1 MTRVPSETV
10 NAIQAK
16 TIRHDNRDYYLKQM
30 QKNYNKL
37 LTYAYN
43 IVGSYE
49 DARDV
54 VQDVLEKYITLDKS
68 NIRHE
73 LNFLIKSTV
82 NHAINFK
89 TRQGK
94 KEVFGEWLPEPVS
107 FENSDT
113 KLIREETASYTM
125 LVLFEYLT
133 PKERAAFILKEGF
146 NYTHS
151 EIAELLGISTENS
164 RQLLSRANK
173 QLKGGKFMPQNA
185 YSGIHTEILRKYQ
198 AALAHAN
205 IRELELLLVNDIRL
219 NADGGT
225 KIQVV
230 KGTEMG
236 KTATA
241 TLLVYVQQQFLLG
254 KEFTFQ
260 FFNHQ
265 PAICFWENDKL
276 HNCHI
281 LQINTDGFIQEVYSI
296 VDPEKLKNLIKLSH
310 I

>member
-1 MTRVPSETV
+1 
-10 NAIQAK
+10 
-16 TIRHDNRDYYLKQM
+16 M
-30 QKNYNKL
+30 QENYKKL

-49 DARDV
+49 DARDL
-54 VQDVLEKYITLDKS
+54 VQDVLEKYIALDKTS
-68 NIRHE
+68 IRHE
-73 LNFLIKSTV
+73 SNFLIKSTI

-89 TRQGK
+89 TRQSK

-107 FENSDT
+107 FENADT
-113 KLIREETASYTM
+113 RLIKDETASYTM
-125 LVLFEYLT
+125 LVLFEHLN
-133 PKERAAFILKEGF
+133 PKERATFILKEGF
-146 NYTHS
+146 NYSHA
-151 EIAELLGISTENS
+151 EIAELLEISTENS

-173 QLKGGKFMPQNA
+173 QLKGGKFLPQKQH
-185 YSGIHTEILRKYQ
+185 SSIHTETLGKYQ
-198 AALAHAN
+198 AALAQGN
-205 IRELELLLVNDIRL
+205 IRELEHLLVSDIKL

-225 KIQVV
+225 KVQVV

-241 TLLVYVQQQFLLG
+241 TLLVYVQQQFLLD

-265 PAICFWENDKL
+265 PAICFWENNKL

-281 LQINTDGFIQEVYSI
+281 LQLDNDGLIQEIYSV
-296 VDPEKLKNLIKLSH
+296 VDPEKLKNITKLSRM
-310 I
+310 

>member
-1 MTRVPSETV
+1 
-10 NAIQAK
+10 
-16 TIRHDNRDYYLKQM
+16 M
-30 QKNYNKL
+30 QENYNKL

-49 DARDV
+49 DAKDL

-73 LNFLIKSTV
+73 SNFLIKSTI

-89 TRQGK
+89 TRQNK
-94 KEVFGEWLPEPVS
+94 REIFGEWLPEPVS
-107 FENSDT
+107 FENADT
-113 KLIREETASYTM
+113 KIIKDETVSYTM
-125 LVLFEYLT
+125 LVLLEHLN

-146 NYTHS
+146 DYSHS
-151 EIAELLGISTENS
+151 EIAELLEISTENS

-173 QLKGGKFMPQNA
+173 QLKGGKALLYNSHIQFE
-185 YSGIHTEILRKYQ
+185 TLEKYQ
-198 AALAHAN
+198 RALAQAN
-205 IRELELLLVNDIRL
+205 IQEIEDLLVNDIKL

-225 KIQVV
+225 KVQVV
-230 KGTEMG
+230 KGKEVG

-241 TLLVYVQQQFLLG
+241 TLLIYVQQQFLFD
-254 KEFTFQ
+254 KEISFQ
-260 FFNHQ
+260 SFNHQ
-265 PAICFWENDKL
+265 PAICFWEDDKI

-281 LQINTDGFIQEVYSI
+281 LRLNDAGLIQEIYSI
-296 VDPEKLKNLIKLSH
+296 VDPEKLKNISKLSH

>member
-1 MTRVPSETV
+1 
-10 NAIQAK
+10 
-16 TIRHDNRDYYLKQM
+16 M

-49 DARDV
+49 DARDL

-68 NIRHE
+68 GIRHE
-73 LNFLIKSTV
+73 SNFLIKSTI

-89 TRQGK
+89 TRQSK

-107 FENSDT
+107 FENADA
-113 KLIREETASYTM
+113 KLIKEETATYTM
-125 LVLFEYLT
+125 LVLLEYLK

-146 NYTHS
+146 DYSHA
-151 EIAELLGISTENS
+151 EIAELLEISIENS

-173 QLKGGKFMPQNA
+173 QLKAGKYTNYTPH
-185 YSGIHTEILRKYQ
+185 SGQSFETLARYQ
-198 AALAHAN
+198 KALAQAD
-205 IRELELLLVNDIRL
+205 IVELQNLLVNDIKL
-219 NADGGT
+219 SADGGT
-225 KIQVV
+225 KVQIVS
-230 KGTEMG
+230 GSEIG

-241 TLLVYVQQQFLLG
+241 TLLVYVQQHFLMG

-265 PAICFWENDKL
+265 PAICFWEHEKL

-281 LQINTDGFIQEVYSI
+281 LQLSADGLIQEIYSI
-296 VDPEKLKNLIKLSH
+296 VDPDKLKNITRLSH

>member
-1 MTRVPSETV
+1 
-10 NAIQAK
+10 
-16 TIRHDNRDYYLKQM
+16 M
-30 QKNYNKL
+30 QNYYNKL

-73 LNFLIKSTV
+73 SNYLIKSTI
-82 NHAINFK
+82 NHSINFK
-89 TRQGK
+89 TRQNK

-107 FENSDT
+107 FENADT
-113 KLIREETASYTM
+113 KLIRDETASYTL
-125 LVLFEYLT
+125 LVLFEHLT

-146 NYTHS
+146 NYSHA
-151 EIAELLGISTENS
+151 EIAELLDISTENS

-173 QLKGGKFMPQNA
+173 QLKSAKFLPDKPN
-185 YSGIHTEILRKYQ
+185 SRTTEILGKYQ
-198 AALAHAN
+198 AALAQAD
-205 IRELELLLVNDIRL
+205 IRELEHLLVSDIKL

-225 KIQVV
+225 KVQVV

-236 KTATA
+236 RTATA
-241 TLLVYVQQQFLLG
+241 TLLIYVQQQFLMD
-254 KEFTFQ
+254 KEVTFQ
-260 FFNHQ
+260 LLNHQ
-265 PAICFWENDKL
+265 PAICFWENEKL

-281 LQINTDGFIQEVYSI
+281 LQLNSDGLIQEVYSI
-296 VDPEKLKNLIKLSH
+296 VDPEKLKNLNKLSP

>member
-1 MTRVPSETV
+1 
-10 NAIQAK
+10 
-16 TIRHDNRDYYLKQM
+16 M
-30 QKNYNKL
+30 QEHYNKL

-73 LNFLIKSTV
+73 SNFLIKSTV

-89 TRQGK
+89 TRQSK

-107 FENSDT
+107 FENADT
-113 KLIREETASYTM
+113 KLIRDETASYTM
-125 LVLFEYLT
+125 LVLFEHLS
-133 PKERAAFILKEGF
+133 PKERAVFILKEAF
-146 NYTHS
+146 NYSHA
-151 EIAELLGISTENS
+151 EIAELLEINTENS

-173 QLKGGKFMPQNA
+173 QLKGGKFSPHNP
-185 YSGIHTEILRKYQ
+185 YSGIHIEILEKYQ
-198 AALAHAN
+198 VALAEAN
-205 IRELELLLVNDIRL
+205 IQELEHLLVSDIKL

-225 KIQVV
+225 KVQVI

-241 TLLVYVQQQFLLG
+241 TLLVYVQQQFLLD

-265 PAICFWENDKL
+265 PAICFWDNDKL
-276 HNCHI
+276 HNCQI
-281 LQINTDGFIQEVYSI
+281 LQLNNSGLIQEIYSI
-296 VDPEKLKNLIKLSH
+296 VDPEKLKNLIRLSH
-310 I
+310 L

>member
-1 MTRVPSETV
+1 
-10 NAIQAK
+10 
-16 TIRHDNRDYYLKQM
+16 M
-30 QKNYNKL
+30 QENYKKL

-49 DARDV
+49 DARDL

-73 LNFLIKSTV
+73 SNFLIKSTI

-89 TRQGK
+89 TRQSK
-94 KEVFGEWLPEPVS
+94 KEIFGEWLPEPVS
-107 FENSDT
+107 FENADT
-113 KLIREETASYTM
+113 KLIKDETASYTM
-125 LVLFEYLT
+125 LVLLEHLNA
-133 PKERAAFILKEGF
+133 KERAAFILKEGF
-146 NYTHS
+146 NYSHS
-151 EIAELLGISTENS
+151 EIAELLEISTENS

-173 QLKGGKFMPQNA
+173 QLKDGKLSTHNPH
-185 YSGIHTEILRKYQ
+185 SVISVDTLDKYQ
-198 AALAHAN
+198 KALAQAD
-205 IRELELLLVNDIRL
+205 IRELEDLLVSDVKL

-225 KIQVV
+225 KVHVV
-230 KGTEMG
+230 KGTEIG

-241 TLLVYVQQQFLLG
+241 TLLVFVQQHFLLG
-254 KEFTFQ
+254 KSFTFQ

-281 LQINTDGFIQEVYSI
+281 LQLNNDGLIQEIYSI
-296 VDPEKLKNLIKLSH
+296 VDPEKLKNIIRLSH
-310 I
+310 S

>member
-1 MTRVPSETV
+1 
-10 NAIQAK
+10 
-16 TIRHDNRDYYLKQM
+16 M
-30 QKNYNKL
+30 QENYDKL

-49 DARDV
+49 DAKDV
-54 VQDVLEKYITLDKS
+54 VQDVLEKYIMLDKS

-73 LNFLIKSTV
+73 SNFLIKSTV

-89 TRQGK
+89 ARQRK

-107 FENSDT
+107 FDHADT
-113 KLIREETASYTM
+113 KLIRDETASYTM
-125 LVLFEYLT
+125 LVLFERLN

-146 NYTHS
+146 NYSHS
-151 EIAELLGISTENS
+151 EIAELLEISTENS
-164 RQLLSRANK
+164 RQLFSRANK
-173 QLKGGKFMPQNA
+173 QLKGGKSLTHKP
-185 YSGIHTEILRKYQ
+185 YPGSHTELLEKYQ
-198 AALAHAN
+198 IALAHGN
-205 IRELELLLVNDIRL
+205 VQELEHLLVSDIKL
-219 NADGGT
+219 HADGGT
-225 KIQVV
+225 KVQVV
-230 KGTEMG
+230 KGTEVG

-241 TLLVYVQQQFLLG
+241 TLLVYVQQQFLVD

-260 FFNHQ
+260 IFNHQ

-281 LQINTDGFIQEVYSI
+281 LYLNDNGLIQEIYSI
-296 VDPEKLKNLIKLSH
+296 VDPEKLKNLSKLSH

>member
-1 MTRVPSETV
+1 
-10 NAIQAK
+10 
-16 TIRHDNRDYYLKQM
+16 M

-49 DARDV
+49 DARDL

-68 NIRHE
+68 SIRDE
-73 LNFLIKSTV
+73 SNFLIKSTI

-89 TRQGK
+89 TRQSK

-107 FENSDT
+107 FDNADA

-125 LVLFEYLT
+125 LVLLEHLN

-146 NYTHS
+146 DYSHA
-151 EIAELLGISTENS
+151 EIAELLEISSENS

-173 QLKGGKFMPQNA
+173 QLKDNKYTN
-185 YSGIHTEILRKYQ
+185 YSPHSAQSFETLGRYQ
-198 AALAHAN
+198 KALAQAD
-205 IRELELLLVNDIRL
+205 IVELQNLLVNDIKL
-219 NADGGT
+219 STDGGT
-225 KIQVV
+225 KVQVV
-230 KGTEMG
+230 SGSEIG

-241 TLLVYVQQQFLLG
+241 TLLVYVQQHFLIG
-254 KEFTFQ
+254 KTCTVQ

-265 PAICFWENDKL
+265 PGICFWEDKRL

-281 LQINTDGFIQEVYSI
+281 LQLSEDGLIQEIYSI
-296 VDPEKLKNLIKLSH
+296 VDPDKLKNITKLSH